1 MTKLLYMQYENV
13 YVYAAPLPVSNERP
27 KMSTGPWREKE
38 MGNMVMRN
46 SWFIII
52 ANALVPF

>member
-1 MTKLLYMQYENV
+1 MQYENV